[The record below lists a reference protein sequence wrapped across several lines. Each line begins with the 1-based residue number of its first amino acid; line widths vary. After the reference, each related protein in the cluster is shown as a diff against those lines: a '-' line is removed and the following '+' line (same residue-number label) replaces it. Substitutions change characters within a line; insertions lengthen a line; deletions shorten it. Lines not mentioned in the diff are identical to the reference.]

1 MHQHSYLISLL
12 LAIALVGASCSQAP
26 EAKVEQ
32 KSIIDA
38 VFASGF
44 IATTE
49 EYLVM
54 ANTEG
59 YITQRMVLEGDPI
72 SAGSQL
78 FTLAQDVPSAQLTS
92 AEATYQDALRKTQPN
107 SPQLMDLK
115 LKIEQAEVQLAQD
128 QKNYERYREL
138 VESQAVSQLEYE
150 QAQLQ
155 LEASQNSLDR
165 LKQSLVDLESS
176 LQLNLSSAE
185 SQLKVQQETNA
196 EYVINSAIEGRV
208 LNLYKSRGELV
219 RRGEAL
225 AKIGGGENVI
235 KLYVAEED
243 INLVEE
249 GQSAYIS
256 LNTAKEEVHEA
267 RISKIYPAFD
277 EQQQSFMVEAAFLNP
292 PSPLYPGTRLQAN
305 IVVRKKDDALVI
317 PSEFLQ
323 PGDSVQMK
331 DGTKHAV
338 EVGYRGDTWVE
349 ITQGVKAG
357 HTLSSNL

>member
-1 MHQHSYLISLL
+1 MQQHSYI
-12 LAIALVGASCSQAP
+12 IALFLALALLGTSCSQAP

-44 IATTE
+44 IATTD

-59 YITQRMVLEGDPI
+59 HITQRMVAEGDQV
-72 SAGSQL
+72 SAGSRL
-78 FTLAQDVPSAQLTS
+78 FTLAQDVPSAQLSS
-92 AEATYQDALRKTQPN
+92 AEATYQDALRKTQPT

-115 LKIEQAEVQLAQD
+115 LKIEQAETQLAQD

-138 VESQAVSQLEYE
+138 VASKAVSQLEYE

-155 LEASQNSLDR
+155 WESSQNSLDR
-165 LKQSLVDLESS
+165 LKQSQADLESS
-176 LQLNLSSAE
+176 LQLNLTSAK

-196 EYVINSAIEGRV
+196 DYVINSAIEGRV

-225 AKIGGGENVI
+225 AKIGGGENII
-235 KLYVAEED
+235 KLYVSEED
-243 INLVEE
+243 INLVRE

-277 EQQQSFMVEAAFLNP
+277 EQQQSFLVEATFLNP

-323 PGDSVQMK
+323 PGDSVLMP
-331 DGTKHAV
+331 DGTTQAV
-338 EVGYRGDTWVE
+338 IVGYRDDAWVE
-349 ITQGVKAG
+349 ITSGLEAG
-357 HTLSSNL
+357 TTLSSNL